1 MKPALAV
8 IAGVAIS
15 VPMLTG
21 CASQPKSCCP
31 ETSCCAQAPEARD
44 QTPRELTVLGDDLSL
59 VRAAFNAQADRWRVV
74 SLVSPTC
81 SECVYGAEAVRKEIV
96 DRYPAAKVTA
106 VSIWIPMIPT
116 DNEQAARNSATI
128 LPADRGPQ
136 FYDARQTAGWAYARG
151 TFAEFVSRS
160 RKSLPDGH
168 YLAEHFDNPQ
178 ERDRPQ
184 WDLYMLYAPGVRW
197 TDDPPMPT
205 HWIRHCGRTDGA
217 NSTYWLDSP
226 DAPPRQGDLFKA
238 MRGMADEAIGGP
250 TVSSTAARS
259 RIEILGFGTCP
270 NTAATKTHVEQAV
283 ASLGLRADVAYVDQ
297 MSLPHGDVRRGW
309 PAPTILVDGRDLF
322 GMEVPKSGAISCRMY
337 PAGAPTVSEVETALR
352 SVAPR

>member
-1 MKPALAV
+1 
-8 IAGVAIS
+8 
-15 VPMLTG
+15 MLTG

-31 ETSCCAQAPEARD
+31 ETSCCAEATEARD
-44 QTPRELTVLGDDLSL
+44 QTPRELTVLGDDLSP

-96 DRYPAAKVTA
+96 DRYPAAKVSA
-106 VSIWIPMIPT
+106 VSIWIPMIAT
-116 DNEQAARNSATI
+116 DNEQAARRSATI
-128 LPADRGPQ
+128 FPTDRGPQ
-136 FYDARQTAGWAYARG
+136 FYDAQQRVGWAYARH
-151 TFAEFVSRS
+151 TFAGFIRRARE
-160 RKSLPDGH
+160 SLPQGH
-168 YLAEHFDNPQ
+168 HLEEAFADREQ
-178 ERDRPQ
+178 SERPQ

-217 NSTYWLDSP
+217 NSTYWRDSS
-226 DAPPRQGDLFKA
+226 DAPPREGDLFKA
-238 MRGMADEAIGGP
+238 MRGVADEAIGGP

-259 RIEILGFGTCP
+259 RIEVLGFGTCP
-270 NTAATKTHVEQAV
+270 NTAATNTHVEQAV

-297 MSLPHGDVRRGW
+297 MSLPDGDVRRGW

-322 GMEVPKSGAISCRMY
+322 GMEAPKSGAMSCRMY
-337 PAGAPTVSEVETALR
+337 AAGAPTVSEVETALR
-352 SVAPR
+352 SVALR